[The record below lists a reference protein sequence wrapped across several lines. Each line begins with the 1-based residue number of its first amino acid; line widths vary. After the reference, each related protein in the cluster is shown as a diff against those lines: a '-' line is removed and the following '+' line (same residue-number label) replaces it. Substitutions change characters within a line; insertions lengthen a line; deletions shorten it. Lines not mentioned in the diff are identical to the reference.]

1 MRVAEHLPRTPRVVG
16 ARRGGARLVRP
27 PHPVPETPLS
37 VDEGGYGYVAHW
49 WARGADLY
57 GDVWVDR
64 PQGLLLLY
72 RWASTLPGS
81 DRFDIRLM
89 AALWSCAIA
98 VVLGLL
104 ITRVAGRRAGAAAA
118 LLSGLLSTSP
128 VIEGFTANGELM
140 ATLPALDRARA
151 HRALAGARR
160 PAA

>member
-1 MRVAEHLPRTPRVVG
+1 MRVAEHSRERPAWWALAAAALASFVLHLPFLT
-16 ARRGGARLVRP
+16 
-27 PHPVPETPLS
+27 TPLS

-49 WARGADLY
+49 WASGADLY

-72 RWASTLPGS
+72 RWAEALPGS
-81 DRFDIRLM
+81 DRLDIRLM

-104 ITRVAGRRAGAAAA
+104 ITQRGRPPRRGGGRAAQRPALDLARDRGLLRQRRADGDAAGA
-118 LLSGLLSTSP
+118 
-128 VIEGFTANGELM
+128 
-140 ATLPALDRARA
+140 DRARA

-160 PAA
+160 RCG